1 MLKERVLPAD
11 LFVVVN
17 KTILQDKDRDLL
29 YMLYQPIIGADAV
42 SLYFSFCMYLD
53 KLEVL
58 SQAWNHHHLMTILRL
73 SLETIV
79 VAREK
84 LEAVGLLKT
93 YIKKG
98 EMNEFVYEIYSPL
111 SAYEFFGNPLLS
123 TILYN
128 NVGDKEYERLTSIFS
143 LPKINLKEYEDI
155 TCKFQDV
162 FEPEDITNF
171 EQLLLDVRKSHKNKL
186 EIMATINLEHILNA
200 IPEEMLNIR
209 SITSETR
216 EFLYRISFVYGFSD
230 NELIH
235 LLQSSL
241 TLKRTIDK
249 EALMINARNYY
260 KFEHFGA
267 LPSLALKTQPE
278 YLRKK
283 NITTNLRDKKIYEF
297 ETTSPYDYLY
307 SKHVGKRL
315 TDTEIQI
322 LSYLLCEMCLNPGV
336 VNVLLD
342 YVLQESGNKLVPT
355 YVETIAG
362 LFSRSKITT
371 VEQAMKLAETEHKKR
386 LEKEKKKS
394 SRKREQVPVWMDKEF
409 EVKEATKEEQ
419 EKIKEMISKVI
430 K

>member
-11 LFVVVN
+11 LFTVVN

-58 SQAWNHHHLMTILRL
+58 SEEWNHHHLMTTLRL
-73 SLETIV
+73 PLETII

-93 YIKKG
+93 YVKKDAI
-98 EMNEFVYEIYSPL
+98 NAFVYEIYSPL

-128 NVGDKEYERLTSIFS
+128 NVGDKEYERLLSVFS

-171 EQLLLDVRKSHKNKL
+171 EQLLLDLRQSHKNKL
-186 EIMATINLEHILNA
+186 EIMATIDLEHILST
-200 IPEEMLNIR
+200 IPEELLHIR
-209 SITSETR
+209 SITKETR
-216 EFLYRISFVYGFSD
+216 EFLYHLSFVYGFSD
-230 NELIH
+230 NEMID
-235 LLQSSL
+235 LLQASL
-241 TLKRTIDK
+241 TMKRTIDK
-249 EALMINARNYY
+249 EALMVNARNYY
-260 KFEHFGA
+260 KFEHFGE

-283 NITTNLRDKKIYEF
+283 SMTTNLRDKKIYEF
-297 ETTSPYDYLY
+297 ETTTPYDYLY
-307 SKHVGKRL
+307 SKHIGTRL

-342 YVLQESGNKLVPT
+342 YVLQESNNKLVPS
-355 YVETIAG
+355 YVQDVAG
-362 LFSRSKITT
+362 LFSRKRVTT
-371 VEQAMKLAETEHKKR
+371 VEQAMELAETEHQKR
-386 LEKEKKKS
+386 LEREKKKV
-394 SRKREQVPVWMDKEF
+394 SRKKEPVPVWINKEF
-409 EVKEATKEEQ
+409 EVKEASKEEQ
-419 EKIKEMISKVI
+419 EKMKEMISRVI

>member
-58 SQAWNHHHLMTILRL
+58 SQTWNHHHLMTILRL
-73 SLETIV
+73 SLETIG

-128 NVGDKEYERLTSIFS
+128 NVGDKEYERLTSVFS

-155 TCKFQDV
+155 T
-162 FEPEDITNF
+162 NF
-171 EQLLLDVRKSHKNKL
+171 EQLLLDVKKSHKNKL

-209 SITSETR
+209 SITNETR

-230 NELIH
+230 NEMIH

-241 TLKRTIDK
+241 TLKRTVDK
-249 EALMINARNYY
+249 EALMRNARNYY

-283 NITTNLRDKKIYEF
+283 NMTTNLRDKKIYEF

-342 YVLQESGNKLVPT
+342 YVLQESDNKLVPT
-355 YVETIAG
+355 YVETVAG
-362 LFSRSKITT
+362 LFSRNKITT
-371 VEQAMKLAETEHKKR
+371 VEQAMQLAETEHKKR
-386 LEKEKKKS
+386 LEKEKKKP
-394 SRKREQVPVWMDKEF
+394 SRKREQVPVWIDKEF

>member
-1 MLKERVLPAD
+1 
-11 LFVVVN
+11 
-17 KTILQDKDRDLL
+17 
-29 YMLYQPIIGADAV
+29 MLYQPIIGADAV

-58 SQAWNHHHLMTILRL
+58 SQTWNHHHLMTILRL
-73 SLETIV
+73 SLETIG

-128 NVGDKEYERLTSIFS
+128 NVGDKEYERLTSVFS

-171 EQLLLDVRKSHKNKL
+171 EQLLLDVKKSHKNKL

-209 SITSETR
+209 SITNETR

-230 NELIH
+230 NEMIH

-241 TLKRTIDK
+241 TLKRTVDK
-249 EALMINARNYY
+249 EALMRNARNYY

-283 NITTNLRDKKIYEF
+283 NMTTNLRDKKIYEF

-315 TDTEIQI
+315 TDTEFF
-322 LSYLLCEMCLNPGV
+322 L
-336 VNVLLD
+336 
-342 YVLQESGNKLVPT
+342 T
-355 YVETIAG
+355 
-362 LFSRSKITT
+362 F
-371 VEQAMKLAETEHKKR
+371 
-386 LEKEKKKS
+386 
-394 SRKREQVPVWMDKEF
+394 F
-409 EVKEATKEEQ
+409 VKC
-419 EKIKEMISKVI
+419 V
-430 K
+430 